1 MSKDK
6 HDHKITKNIKAIL
19 FAFLM
24 FLPVLSV
31 VSTSLYTIFND
42 NAYQSYD
49 GKETYLQA
57 ELKTQT
63 NAVNSLNDIKTNN
76 YYMLEMNP
84 ENQIDQTIE
93 LFNIE
98 LNYNAIEIIKIETS
112 KNNDISIIG
121 KNIKSISYADIT
133 FGTENNKRT
142 ISVYMNNTNNEA
154 LEINTSN
161 NLQII
166 TKVLNKTDI
175 AKWELFHELPT
186 EYYEYTAIQKER
198 YTLNNAFDKAFN
210 ELENNKMFSWT
221 KDTIIYDGVYN
232 TLNLLQVKNNT
243 LVVLISYWLYL
254 TTIYIII
261 DIIIESIVFL
271 THMIN
276 VKADKD

>member
-1 MSKDK
+1 MKMSKEK

-31 VSTSLYTIFND
+31 ISTSLYTIFND

-57 ELKTQT
+57 ELKTPT
-63 NAVNSLNDIKTNN
+63 NVINAKNDIKAGN
-76 YYMLEMNP
+76 YYRL
-84 ENQIDQTIE
+84 TI
-93 LFNIE
+93 
-98 LNYNAIEIIKIETS
+98 
-112 KNNDISIIG
+112 
-121 KNIKSISYADIT
+121 
-133 FGTENNKRT
+133 TENNRW
-142 ISVYMNNTNNEA
+142 A
-154 LEINTSN
+154 
-161 NLQII
+161 
-166 TKVLNKTDI
+166 
-175 AKWELFHELPT
+175 ELFEDTTQTTQNTIEILNITTLGKTFNYNGNYLKEIYYASMTYEESGNYTFVNMYMENIEGFSAEIKSDSDIEFLIKVKHPTQIKAWPLLSELT
-186 EYYEYTAIQKER
+186 QEQIQYTAIQKER

-271 THMIN
+271 THIIN